1 MSTQQVLF
9 DIPGPRARVR
19 HRVLALL
26 TLALFVGV
34 AVWLLLQ
41 LRAGGQFDANK
52 WMPFLQW
59 RTWTTYLIPGIG
71 GTLLAALIAILIASP
86 LALALSMLRMS
97 DIAPVRWVSSVFV
110 EFFRAVP
117 VLIMMIFT
125 YFWLSQQEWSVDRW
139 NPLIGVVT
147 GLVLY
152 NASVLCEVIRNGVG
166 SLPSGQ
172 REAGLAIGLST
183 VQVRRSILIPQAL
196 TAMMPSLV
204 SQLVVIVKDTALGSI
219 ILYYDLLTR
228 SQQLSSAFSNVV
240 PAYIVAAV
248 IYILINY
255 SISRVAETLES
266 RQRRKRS
273 ATSGQTTD
281 GAEPTG
287 VANPAVDP
295 LVAHN
300 TKL

>member
-19 HRVLALL
+19 HRVLAVL
-26 TLALFVGV
+26 TLALFVAV
-34 AVWLLLQ
+34 AVWLLIQ
-41 LRAGGQFDANK
+41 LRAGGQLDANK

-86 LALALSMLRMS
+86 LALGLAMLRMS
-97 DIAPVRWVSSVFV
+97 DVAPVRWVASVFV

-152 NASVLCEVIRNGVG
+152 NASVLCEVIRNGVA

-172 REAGLAIGLST
+172 REAGLSIGLST

-255 SISRVAETLES
+255 SISKVAETLES
-266 RQRRKRS
+266 RQRRKRR
-273 ATSGQTTD
+273 ATGGQTTD
-281 GAEPTG
+281 GAGPTG
-287 VANPAVDP
+287 VAGPAVDP
-295 LVAHN
+295 LVEHN